1 MDQLPPNWINLG
13 IAGLLAVAFIGAHLH
28 TIKVTIPS
36 LLERFG
42 LELAAER
49 AANASHIEK
58 LLARLENVEGA
69 IRELV
74 SQAKERVDRED
85 RRERPFGPRPH
96 YEARP

>member
-13 IAGLLAVAFIGAHLH
+13 IAGLLAVAFIAAHLH

-42 LELAAER
+42 IELANER
-49 AANASHIEK
+49 SANAGHIEK
-58 LLARLENVEGA
+58 LLARLENVETA

-74 SQAKERVDRED
+74 SQGRDRED
-85 RRERPFGPRPH
+85 RLRRPFDPDRQEH
-96 YEARP
+96 HR